1 MDEPD
6 TTHGTEKRRLLWF
19 TWGILLL
26 VVGILAVAYWF
37 WS

>member
-26 VVGILAVAYWF
+26 FVVIAIAVYF
-37 WS
+37 WPL